1 VLEAMLEFIGKRI
14 IRIIV
19 EALVFPEP
27 IDIWRDGPG
36 ATAKTSKLAD
46 SFIADM

>member
-1 VLEAMLEFIGKRI
+1 VLEAVLKFFGKRVI
-14 IRIIV
+14 GIIV

-27 IDIWRDGPG
+27 VDIWRDGPG
-36 ATAKTSKLAD
+36 AAAKTSKLAD